1 MGNDQMDQRMN
12 GQRMQSYRMN
22 QMNRPNHMFEQRIN
36 AFNQN
41 QQRTRINSLNPMDEQ
56 RMQYRVD
63 TNQMNQVNQMTQ
75 LNQRNQLNQL
85 DNRRFK
91 RDADSDVVSYHRMM
105 TETPFQKSEAE
116 VYYEDTDLQP
126 IQVVQ
131 GTYTHGYTVPSV
143 ALQGPFNPGYALYT
157 APNLMRPSF
166 SPVYMTSY

>member
-1 MGNDQMDQRMN
+1 MG
-12 GQRMQSYRMN
+12 YRMN

-56 RMQYRVD
+56 RMQYRMD
-63 TNQMNQVNQMTQ
+63 TNQRTQMNQMNQVNQMTQ

-91 RDADSDVVSYHRMM
+91 RHAASDVVSYHRMM